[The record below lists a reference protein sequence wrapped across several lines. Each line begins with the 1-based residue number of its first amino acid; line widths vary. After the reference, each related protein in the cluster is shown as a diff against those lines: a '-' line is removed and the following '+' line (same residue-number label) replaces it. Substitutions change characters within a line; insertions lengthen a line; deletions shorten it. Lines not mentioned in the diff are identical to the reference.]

1 MRRGVVLIYNN
12 SFTQTLLF
20 WTLLP
25 QLFIEN
31 ERHFSENRFK
41 IIIAS
46 NEECKR
52 GKWKELKWKNMK
64 YLEIKYWWW
73 LSSSILLQQFIS
85 SSHVKS
91 VKILSTLKYQV
102 IFQKIKQLFR
112 TQPYFPLGD
121 AIFFDLRG
129 DTNSM
134 NNWIYWSYLL
144 FKCFQTDIICT
155 TR

>member
-1 MRRGVVLIYNN
+1 MRKGVVLIYNN
-12 SFTQTLLF
+12 FFTQTLF

-46 NEECKR
+46 NKEYKR

-64 YLEIKYWWW
+64 YLEIKYSWWF
-73 LSSSILLQQFIS
+73 LSPILLQQFIS
-85 SSHVKS
+85 SSHVQS
-91 VKILSTLKYQV
+91 VKIFSTLKYQV
-102 IFQKIKQLFR
+102 IFQKIKQLFQ

-121 AIFFDLRG
+121 AFFFDLRSH
-129 DTNSM
+129 TNSM
-134 NNWIYWSYLL
+134 NNWI
-144 FKCFQTDIICT
+144 C
-155 TR
+155 